1 MEGSSS
7 RSADEIEKM
16 VRVHSD
22 MLFRIALVMLGNKYD
37 AEDVLQETVIRY
49 MQKAPAFNSPE
60 HEKAWLIKVVT
71 NLCRDVQRYRM
82 RHPKISYDELQGF
95 VSDLGNCGIIEA
107 LMTVP
112 EKFRIVMLLYYVEEY
127 RVEEIANIIGKSA
140 SAVKM
145 RLKKGRKLLE
155 EIYRKEYL

>member
-82 RHPKISYDELQGF
+82 RHSKISYDELQGF
-95 VSDLGNCGIIEA
+95 VSDPGNCGIIEA

>member
-95 VSDLGNCGIIEA
+95 VSDPGNCGIIEA

-112 EKFRIVMLLYYVEEY
+112 EKFRIVMLLYYMEEY

>member
-82 RHPKISYDELQGF
+82 RHPKISYDELHGF
-95 VSDLGNCGIIEA
+95 VSDPGNCGIIEA

-112 EKFRIVMLLYYVEEY
+112 EKFRIVMLLYYMEEY

>member
-95 VSDLGNCGIIEA
+95 VSDPGNCGIIEA

>member
-95 VSDLGNCGIIEA
+95 VSDPGNCGIIEA

-155 EIYRKEYL
+155 DIYRKEYL

>member
-1 MEGSSS
+1 MRSSSS
-7 RSADEIEKM
+7 RSPDEIENM
-16 VRVHSD
+16 VRVHGD
-22 MLFRIALVMLGNKYD
+22 MLFRISLVMLGSEYD

-60 HEKAWLIKVVT
+60 HEKAWLIKVAT
-71 NLCRDVQRYRM
+71 NLCRDMRRYRM
-82 RHPKISYDELQGF
+82 KHPQISIEDLQSY
-95 VSDLGNCGIIEA
+95 VSDPESCGIVEA

-127 RVEEIANIIGKSA
+127 RVEEIANIIGKSS

>member
-95 VSDLGNCGIIEA
+95 VSDPGNCGIIEA

-127 RVEEIANIIGKSA
+127 RVEEIENIIGKSA

>member
-1 MEGSSS
+1 MQSSSS
-7 RSADEIEKM
+7 RSPDEIENM
-16 VRVHSD
+16 VRIHSD
-22 MLFRIALVMLGNKYD
+22 MLFRISLVMLGNKYD
-37 AEDVLQETVIRY
+37 AEDVLQETVIKY
-49 MQKAPAFNSPE
+49 IQKAPIFNSPE

-71 NLCRDVQRYRM
+71 NLCRDVQRVRM
-82 RHPKISYDELQGF
+82 KHPQISIDDLQSF
-95 VSDLGNCGIIEA
+95 VFDPESCGIIEA

-127 RVEEIANIIGKSA
+127 RVEEIADIIGKSA

>member
-1 MEGSSS
+1 MQSFSS
-7 RSADEIEKM
+7 RSPDEIENM
-16 VRVHSD
+16 VRIHSD
-22 MLFRIALVMLGNKYD
+22 MLFRISLVMLGNKYD
-37 AEDVLQETVIRY
+37 AEDVLQETVIKY
-49 MQKAPAFNSPE
+49 IQKAPIFNSPE

-71 NLCRDVQRYRM
+71 NLCRDVQRVRM
-82 RHPKISYDELQGF
+82 KHPQISIDDLQSIVF
-95 VSDLGNCGIIEA
+95 DPESCGIIEA

-127 RVEEIANIIGKSA
+127 RVEEIADIIGKST

>member
-7 RSADEIEKM
+7 RSADAIEKM

-95 VSDLGNCGIIEA
+95 VSDPGNCGIIEA

-112 EKFRIVMLLYYVEEY
+112 ENFRIVMLLYYVEEY

>member
-71 NLCRDVQRYRM
+71 NLFRDVQRYRM

-95 VSDLGNCGIIEA
+95 VSDPGNCGIIEA